1 MSQAPAIVGLGMTPM
16 SVTAGPDS
24 YALATEAVAAAL
36 ADAGLERGDVDGMLV
51 GSSQGVREDRLSVAL
66 ARRAGFGDLRLVEH
80 LEIKGATAVAMVTR
94 AVLAIQA
101 GMARTVICVF
111 SDAPIA
117 HTPDGTGSAG
127 TLYARSGGNSGVR
140 GLERASGVL
149 GSVPTFALLASR
161 YLFVS
166 GGTEADLCAVATSAR
181 AWAAGNPQAVNR
193 KPLDSG
199 GYYASRMIST
209 PLRVLDCARPVNG
222 AVAVIVSSAR
232 PAGQAGQGSP
242 AIEVRGM
249 GAVHPMRRRR
259 AGGESWFGGGGQ
271 AVDDGLDM
279 AGISRAGLDVVELY
293 DPFSI
298 VTLCLLEEYG
308 FCESGQAGKF
318 VRGGGI
324 APGGELPVNTGG
336 GQLSGFYLQ
345 GMTPLA
351 EAIIQL
357 RGTGGDRQVPGARTA
372 LVTGIGGRVDH
383 HEALVLSTEAA

>member
-1 MSQAPAIVGLGMTPM
+1 MSLAPAIVGLGMTPM

-24 YALATEAVAAAL
+24 FALAAAAVGAAL
-36 ADAGLERGDVDGMLV
+36 ADAGLTRADVDGMLV

-66 ARRAGFGDLRLVEH
+66 ARRAGFGDLRLLEH

-94 AVLAIQA
+94 AVLAIRA

-111 SDAPIA
+111 ADAPV
-117 HTPDGTGSAG
+117 GGGSAG

-161 YLFVS
+161 YLHVS
-166 GGTEADLCAVATSAR
+166 GGTEADLCAVALAAR
-181 AWAAGNPQAVNR
+181 AWAAGSEQAVNR
-193 KPLDSG
+193 KPLDED

-209 PLRVLDCARPVNG
+209 PLRVPDCARPVNG

-232 PAGQAGQGSP
+232 PAGQAGSAKP
-242 AIEVRGM
+242 AITIPGM

-259 AGGESWFGGGGQ
+259 AGAESWFGGGGQ
-271 AVDDGLDM
+271 AVDDALAM
-279 AGISRAGLDVVELY
+279 AGTSRAGLDVVELY

-351 EAIIQL
+351 EAVIQL
-357 RGTGGDRQVPGARTA
+357 RGDGGDRQVTAARTA
-372 LVTGIGGRVDH
+372 LVTGIGGRIDH
-383 HEALVLSTEAA
+383 HAALVLAREAA

>member
-1 MSQAPAIVGLGMTPM
+1 MSRPPAIVGLGMTPM

-24 YALATEAVAAAL
+24 FALAAQAVAAAL
-36 ADAGLERGDVDGMLV
+36 ADAGLTRADVDGMLV

-94 AVLAIQA
+94 AVLAIAA
-101 GMARTVICVF
+101 GMAQTVVCVF
-111 SDAPIA
+111 ADAPIA
-117 HTPDGTGSAG
+117 GGPAG
-127 TLYARSGGNSGVR
+127 TLYARSGGSSGVR

-161 YLFVS
+161 YLHLS
-166 GGTEADLCAVATSAR
+166 GGTEADLAAVALTAR
-181 AWAAGNPQAVNR
+181 AWATGSPQAVNR
-193 KPLDSG
+193 KPLDED

-232 PAGQAGQGSP
+232 VPGQEKPALGIP
-242 AIEVRGM
+242 GM

-259 AGGESWFGGGGQ
+259 AGRESWFGGGGH
-271 AVDDGLDM
+271 AVDDAL
-279 AGISRAGLDVVELY
+279 ARAGLSRGDLDVVELY

-308 FCESGQAGKF
+308 FCEPGQAGTF
-318 VRGGGI
+318 VRDGAI

-357 RGTGGDRQVPGARTA
+357 RGDGGDRQVAGAATA
-372 LVTGIGGRVDH
+372 LVTGIGGRADH
-383 HEALVLSTEAA
+383 HEALVLAREAA

>member
-1 MSQAPAIVGLGMTPM
+1 VSQAPAITGLGMTEM

-51 GSSQGVREDRLSVAL
+51 GSSQGVREDRLGVAL
-66 ARRAGFGDLRLVEH
+66 ARRAGFGDLRLIEH

-94 AVLAIQA
+94 AVLAIGA
-101 GMARTVICVF
+101 GMARTVVCVF
-111 SDAPIA
+111 ADAPV
-117 HTPDGTGSAG
+117 GGGSAG

-149 GSVPTFALLASR
+149 GSVPTFALLAAR
-161 YLFVS
+161 YLHVS
-166 GGTEADLCAVATSAR
+166 GGTEADLGAVALAAR
-181 AWAAGNPQAVNR
+181 AWATASPQAVNR
-193 KPLDSG
+193 KPLDQD
-199 GYYASRMIST
+199 GYFASRMIST

-232 PAGQAGQGSP
+232 PGGRAA
-242 AIEVRGM
+242 AAVEIRGM
-249 GAVHPMRRRR
+249 GAIHPMRRRR

-271 AVDDGLDM
+271 AVDDALAM
-279 AGISRAGLDVVELY
+279 ARTSRAGLDVVELY

-308 FCESGQAGKF
+308 FCASGQAGTF

-351 EAIIQL
+351 EALIQL
-357 RGTGGDRQVPGARTA
+357 RGDGGERQVAGARTA
-372 LVTGIGGRVDH
+372 LVTGIGGRADH
-383 HEALVLSTEAA
+383 HEALVLAREAA

>member
-1 MSQAPAIVGLGMTPM
+1 MTQPPAITGLGMTEM

-24 YALATEAVAAAL
+24 YALAAEAVAAAL
-36 ADAGLERGDVDGMLV
+36 ADAGLTRGDVDGMLV

-94 AVLAIQA
+94 AVLAIRA

-111 SDAPIA
+111 ADAPIA
-117 HTPDGTGSAG
+117 PAPTGTGSAG

-161 YLFVS
+161 YLHVS
-166 GGTEADLCAVATSAR
+166 GGTEADLCAVALAAR
-181 AWAAGNPQAVNR
+181 AWAVGSEQAVNR
-193 KPLDSG
+193 KPLDED

-232 PAGQAGQGSP
+232 PAGQAGPAKP
-242 AIEVRGM
+242 AITIPGM

-259 AGGESWFGGGGQ
+259 AGAESWFGGGGA
-271 AVDDGLDM
+271 AVDDALAM
-279 AGISRAGLDVVELY
+279 AGITRGRLDVVELY

-357 RGTGGDRQVPGARTA
+357 RGDGGDRQVAGAQTA
-372 LVTGIGGRVDH
+372 LVTGIGGRIDH
-383 HEALVLSTEAA
+383 HEALVLAREAA

>member
-1 MSQAPAIVGLGMTPM
+1 MSQPPAIVGLGMTPM

-24 YALATEAVAAAL
+24 FALAAEAVGAAL
-36 ADAGLERGDVDGMLV
+36 ADAGLTRADVDGMLV

-66 ARRAGFGDLRLVEH
+66 ARRAGFGELRLVEH

-94 AVLAIQA
+94 AVLAIGA

-111 SDAPIA
+111 ADTPI
-117 HTPDGTGSAG
+117 GGGSAG

-161 YLFVS
+161 YLHVS
-166 GGTEADLCAVATSAR
+166 GGTEADLCAVAVAAR
-181 AWAAGNPQAVNR
+181 AWAAGSPQAVSR
-193 KPLDSG
+193 KPLDDD
-199 GYYASRMIST
+199 GYYASRIIST

-232 PAGQAGQGSP
+232 PPGQAGQEKP
-242 AIEVRGM
+242 AIEIRGM

-259 AGGESWFGGGGQ
+259 TGGESWFGGGGQ
-271 AVDDGLDM
+271 AVDDALAM
-279 AGISRAGLDVVELY
+279 AGLARAGLDVVELY

-351 EAIIQL
+351 EALIQL
-357 RGTGGDRQVPGARTA
+357 RGDGGDRQVAGADTA

-383 HEALVLSTEAA
+383 HEALVLAREAA

>member
-1 MSQAPAIVGLGMTPM
+1 MSPPPAVIGLGMTEM

-36 ADAGLERGDVDGMLV
+36 ADAGLARGDVDGLLV

-94 AVLAIQA
+94 AVLAIGA

-111 SDAPIA
+111 ADAPV
-117 HTPDGTGSAG
+117 GSGPAG

-161 YLFVS
+161 YLHVS
-166 GGTEADLCAVATSAR
+166 GGTDADLCAVATSAR

-232 PAGQAGQGSP
+232 PPGQAAAS
-242 AIEVRGM
+242 IEVSGM

-271 AVDDGLDM
+271 AVDDALAM
-279 AGISRAGLDVVELY
+279 ARTSRSDLDVIELY

-308 FCESGQAGKF
+308 FCASGQAGKF

-351 EAIIQL
+351 EALIQL
-357 RGTGGDRQVPGARTA
+357 RGDGGGRQVAGARTA
-372 LVTGIGGRVDH
+372 LVTGIGGRADH
-383 HEALVLSTEAA
+383 HEALVLAREEAG

>member
-1 MSQAPAIVGLGMTPM
+1 VNQAPAIVGLGMTPM

-24 YALATEAVAAAL
+24 FALAAEAVGAAL
-36 ADAGLERGDVDGMLV
+36 ADAGLTRADVDGMLV
-51 GSSQGVREDRLSVAL
+51 GSSQGVREDRLSVTL
-66 ARRAGFGDLRLVEH
+66 ARRAGFGDLRLLEH

-94 AVLAIQA
+94 AVLAIEA

-111 SDAPIA
+111 SDAPI
-117 HTPDGTGSAG
+117 GGGSAG

-161 YLFVS
+161 YLHVS
-166 GGTEADLCAVATSAR
+166 GGTEADLCAVAVAAR
-181 AWAAGNPQAVNR
+181 AWATRSPEAVNR
-193 KPLDSG
+193 KPLDED

-222 AVAVIVSSAR
+222 AVAIIVSSAR
-232 PAGQAGQGSP
+232 PAGQEQP
-242 AIEVRGM
+242 AIGIRGM
-249 GAVHPMRRRR
+249 GAVHPIRRRR
-259 AGGESWFGGGGQ
+259 AGGESWFGGGAQ
-271 AVDDGLDM
+271 AVDDALAM
-279 AGISRAGLDVVELY
+279 AGTSRADLDVVELY

-298 VTLCLLEEYG
+298 VTLCLLEQYG
-308 FCESGQAGKF
+308 FCEPGQAGKF

-357 RGTGGDRQVPGARTA
+357 RGGGGDRQVTGAKTA
-372 LVTGIGGRVDH
+372 LVTGIGGRIDH
-383 HEALVLSTEAA
+383 HEALVLAREAA

>member
-1 MSQAPAIVGLGMTPM
+1 MSRPPAIVGLGMTEM

-24 YALATEAVAAAL
+24 YALAAQAVAAAL

-51 GSSQGVREDRLSVAL
+51 GSSQGVREDRLGVAL
-66 ARRAGFGDLRLVEH
+66 ARRAGFGDLRLLEH

-94 AVLAIQA
+94 AVLAIRA
-101 GMARTVICVF
+101 GMAATVICVF
-111 SDAPIA
+111 ADAPVGA
-117 HTPDGTGSAG
+117 GPAG

-149 GSVPTFALLASR
+149 GSVPTFALFATR
-161 YLFVS
+161 YLHVS
-166 GGTEADLCAVATSAR
+166 GGTEADLCAVATAAR

-193 KPLDSG
+193 EPLSEG
-199 GYYASRMIST
+199 GYYASRMISA

-232 PAGQAGQGSP
+232 PGGQASP
-242 AIEVRGM
+242 VIEIRGM

-259 AGGESWFGGGGQ
+259 AGAESWFGGGRE
-271 AVDDGLDM
+271 AVDDALAM
-279 AGISRAGLDVVELY
+279 AGLARGELDVLELY

-351 EAIIQL
+351 EAVIQL
-357 RGTGGDRQVPGARTA
+357 RGHGGARQVTAAKTA

-383 HEALVLSTEAA
+383 HEALVLARAAA

>member
-1 MSQAPAIVGLGMTPM
+1 MSLAPAIVGLGMTPM
-16 SVTAGPDS
+16 SVTAGPGS
-24 YALATEAVAAAL
+24 FALAAAAVGAAL
-36 ADAGLERGDVDGMLV
+36 ADAGLTRADVDGMLV
-51 GSSQGVREDRLSVAL
+51 GSSQGVREDRLGVAL
-66 ARRAGFGDLRLVEH
+66 ARRAGFGDLRLLEH

-94 AVLAIQA
+94 AVLAVRA

-111 SDAPIA
+111 ADAPIGPGA
-117 HTPDGTGSAG
+117 AAGS
-127 TLYARSGGNSGVR
+127 LYAHSGGNSGTR

-149 GSVPTFALLASR
+149 GSVPTYALLASR
-161 YLFVS
+161 FLSVS
-166 GGTEADLCAVATSAR
+166 GGTEADLCAVALAAR
-181 AWAAGNPQAVNR
+181 AWAAGSEQAVNR
-193 KPLDSG
+193 KPLDED

-209 PLRVLDCARPVNG
+209 PLRVPDCARPVNG

-232 PAGQAGQGSP
+232 PAGQAGSAKP
-242 AIEVRGM
+242 AITIPGM

-259 AGGESWFGGGGQ
+259 AGAESWFGGGGQ
-271 AVDDGLDM
+271 AVDDALAM
-279 AGISRAGLDVVELY
+279 AGTSRAGLDVVELY

-351 EAIIQL
+351 EAVIQL
-357 RGTGGDRQVPGARTA
+357 RGDGGDRQVTAARTA
-372 LVTGIGGRVDH
+372 LVTGIGGRIDH
-383 HEALVLSTEAA
+383 HAALVLAREAA

>member
-1 MSQAPAIVGLGMTPM
+1 MSLAPAIVGLGMTPM

-24 YALATEAVAAAL
+24 FALAAAAVGAAL
-36 ADAGLERGDVDGMLV
+36 ADAGLTRADVDGMLV

-66 ARRAGFGDLRLVEH
+66 ARRAGFGDLRLLEH

-94 AVLAIQA
+94 AVLAIRA

-111 SDAPIA
+111 ADAPV
-117 HTPDGTGSAG
+117 GGGSAG

-161 YLFVS
+161 YLHVS
-166 GGTEADLCAVATSAR
+166 GGTEADLCAVALAAR
-181 AWAAGNPQAVNR
+181 AWAAGSEQAVNR
-193 KPLDSG
+193 KPLDED

-209 PLRVLDCARPVNG
+209 PLRVPDCARPVNG

-232 PAGQAGQGSP
+232 PASQAGSAKP
-242 AIEVRGM
+242 AITIPGM

-259 AGGESWFGGGGQ
+259 AGAESWFGGGGQ
-271 AVDDGLDM
+271 AVDDALAM
-279 AGISRAGLDVVELY
+279 AGTSRAGLDVVELY

-308 FCESGQAGKF
+308 FCERGQAGKF

-351 EAIIQL
+351 EAVIQL
-357 RGTGGDRQVPGARTA
+357 RGDGGDRQVTAARTA
-372 LVTGIGGRVDH
+372 LVTGIGGRIDH
-383 HEALVLSTEAA
+383 HAALVLAREAA

>member
-1 MSQAPAIVGLGMTPM
+1 MSQPPAIVGLGMTPM

-24 YALATEAVAAAL
+24 YALAAEAVGSAL
-36 ADAGLERGDVDGMLV
+36 ADAGLDRGDVDGMLV

-66 ARRAGFGDLRLVEH
+66 ARRTGFGDLRLLEH

-94 AVLAIQA
+94 AVLAIAA

-111 SDAPIA
+111 ADAPIA
-117 HTPDGTGSAG
+117 GGAAAG
-127 TLYARSGGNSGVR
+127 TLYAHSGGDSGVR

-161 YLFVS
+161 FLHAS
-166 GGTEADLCAVATSAR
+166 GGTEADLCAVALAAR
-181 AWAAGNPQAVNR
+181 AWAVGSEQAVNR
-193 KPLDSG
+193 KPLDED

-232 PAGQAGQGSP
+232 PAKP
-242 AIEVRGM
+242 AIEITGM

-271 AVDDGLDM
+271 AVDDALHM
-279 AGISRAGLDVVELY
+279 AGIARAGLDVVELY

-308 FCESGQAGKF
+308 FCEPGQAGKF

-351 EAIIQL
+351 EAVIQL
-357 RGTGGDRQVPGARTA
+357 RGAGGARQVPGARTA
-372 LVTGIGGRVDH
+372 LVTGIGGRADH
-383 HEALVLSTEAA
+383 HEALVLAREASQ

>member
-1 MSQAPAIVGLGMTPM
+1 MSQPPAIVGLGMTPM

-36 ADAGLERGDVDGMLV
+36 ADAGLSRDDVDGMLV
-51 GSSQGVREDRLSVAL
+51 GSSQGVREDRLGVAL

-111 SDAPIA
+111 ADAPIA
-117 HTPDGTGSAG
+117 ARSSVPGSAG

-140 GLERASGVL
+140 GLERASGML

-161 YLFVS
+161 YLHVS
-166 GGTEADLCAVATSAR
+166 GGTEADLCAVALAAR
-181 AWAAGNPQAVNR
+181 AWAAGSQQAVNR
-193 KPLDSG
+193 KPLDED
-199 GYYASRMIST
+199 GYYASRMISS

-232 PAGQAGQGSP
+232 PAGAAGPG
-242 AIEVRGM
+242 AIEITGT
-249 GAVHPMRRRR
+249 GGVHPMRRRR

-271 AVDDGLDM
+271 AIDDALDM
-279 AGISRAGLDVVELY
+279 AGITRAGLDVVELY

-308 FCESGQAGKF
+308 FCEPGQAGKF

-357 RGTGGDRQVPGARTA
+357 RGAGGDRQVAGVRSA
-372 LVTGIGGRVDH
+372 LVTGIGGRIDH
-383 HEALVLSTEAA
+383 HEALVLAREAA